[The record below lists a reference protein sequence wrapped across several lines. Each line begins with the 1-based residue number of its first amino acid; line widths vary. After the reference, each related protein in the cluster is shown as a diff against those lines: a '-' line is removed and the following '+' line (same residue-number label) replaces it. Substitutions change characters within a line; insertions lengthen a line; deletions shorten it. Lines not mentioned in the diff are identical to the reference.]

1 MKFRFLNESDELW
14 SSDKYYDEPRSQNK
28 LPYYCEARPLKAALK
43 TLSDPK
49 EIEDAINYYSKSGK
63 YRYIGTVEYNGNTFL
78 RFDSGND
85 RYSGSTFWYC
95 RNYSNGMNIEK
106 IKHEIP
112 EGSIL
117 AIETGYSMVIYEF
130 YRVEK
135 YQGKSIVLSKLEKIR
150 SDDGFKPY
158 VSPGRKAVSTDKY
171 KISVSKYDMIPYVAL
186 DYDTRLD
193 LDQSKLYK
201 PSKRYQEDHLD

>member
-1 MKFRFLNESDELW
+1 MKFRFLNEADALW
-14 SSDKYYDEPRSQNK
+14 ASARSWDKPHSEYK
-28 LPYYCEARPLKAALK
+28 LPYYCEARPLKAVLK

-63 YRYIGTVEYNGNTFL
+63 YKYAGTVNLDGNTFL
-78 RFDSGND
+78 RFDSDD
-85 RYSGSTFWYC
+85 RFTGKTFWYC
-95 RNYSNGMNIEK
+95 RNYSNGLNIEK
-106 IKHEIP
+106 VKYEIP
-112 EGSIL
+112 EGSVL

-135 YQGKSIVLSKLEKIR
+135 YQGKSVVLSKLEKIR
-150 SDDGFKPY
+150 SDNGFKPY

-171 KISVSKYDMIPYVAL
+171 RISVSKYDMIPYVAL

-193 LDQSKLYK
+193 LDKSRLYK